1 LELRC
6 NTHCTGGTKDG
17 TSPSSA
23 HNAYTP
29 FRGTLTKG
37 NVMKKHSTLFI
48 AALLLTLSVSG
59 GCSNDGNDDERDHR
73 VAVAPICHAEQSGY
87 GDYEAYVTEFKD
99 LVEEATGVR
108 PLDLIKSIKWVD
120 AQPEDG
126 KHLLGMCT
134 KWFDHSN
141 KIVSAEITLYPNL
154 RNASPQLERSVLLHE
169 LAHCIMNSHH
179 VTDEGDLMHPVVQ
192 MNITPDAAQSRID
205 SYLNRLAKGE

>member
-1 LELRC
+1 
-6 NTHCTGGTKDG
+6 
-17 TSPSSA
+17 
-23 HNAYTP
+23 
-29 FRGTLTKG
+29 
-37 NVMKKHSTLFI
+37 MKKLFM
-48 AALLLTLSVSG
+48 AALLLTLSISG
-59 GCSNDGNDDERDHR
+59 GCSNDGDDERDYQ
-73 VAVAPICHAEQSGY
+73 VVVAPICHAEQSDY

-99 LVEEATGVR
+99 LVEDATGVR

-169 LAHCIMNSHH
+169 LAHCIMGSHH
-179 VTDEGDLMHPVVQ
+179 VTDEGDLMYPVVQ
-192 MNITPDAAQSRID
+192 MDITPDAAQSRID